1 MHLTPRA
8 SASSG
13 WLPAALLGLVTVVIV
28 SAYGTPLQATLLFA
42 TYVILGVT
50 VPGMLWVRF
59 LRRGPRHVAE
69 DLALGLVLGYAVEI
83 ATYLVARAIG
93 APYLFLV
100 WPIATLVGF
109 LVIPR
114 LRVYWRGDGTRAP
127 TWWSWSLA
135 AMLAFLLAFS
145 AVTFFASHPLVGG
158 ATPYLDMTYH
168 LALVGELRHHVPPA
182 IPYVIDVPLA
192 YHWFFYADAAATSW
206 ATGIEPVTLLYR
218 LSLLPMFIAF
228 AVLTA
233 SAARRLSPGWW
244 TGPLAVA
251 IALFG
256 TVAAPHGWT
265 AGPVFDSEPLN
276 VTWISPTNMFGLAV
290 FAGVLLTFMDAL
302 HEDAVVSG
310 RSWLLIAIL
319 IAAAAGAKASIL
331 PVLIVGLLVVAAGV
345 AVRRHRLDRTVT
357 IGLVL
362 AGGGLVLATI
372 LLFRGTT
379 GGLTIGLESLRSQL
393 VVRLAG
399 AEGGLIRVILPL
411 AGLVVGLALWSLL
424 WAGAFGLLGQRRWI
438 SDRRIL
444 LLLGVC
450 AGAIGAAV
458 LFTYPGG
465 SQIYFLKGAAGAF
478 GLLAATGIAA
488 LVPARP
494 RYRPLVGWV
503 ALAMVLGAVTVTLL
517 RLLGPSSAPSL
528 ADDRLPRVLLGMIAP
543 VAALLAVTLVA
554 CLVLR
559 RAERSRP
566 VLRGVV
572 PLLIVALVM
581 GFSLPNAIRV
591 VTPSPGDRKTDT
603 AVPGDGIEVARWLRD
618 HTDPADLVA
627 TNLHCRPPSDLPAP
641 GCDARH
647 FWVSGYAERH
657 MLVEGWAYTAPAIA
671 SARKLHVSDRTV
683 PFWDQRLL
691 AANDRVFSAPSADAV
706 DAVRDG
712 YGVRW
717 LFADLTAADGDA
729 LGRVADLRYRAGD
742 YAVFEVRRTT

>member
-13 WLPAALLGLVTVVIV
+13 WLPAALLGLAAVVV
-28 SAYGTPLQATLLFA
+28 LTAYGTPIQATVLFT
-42 TYVILGVT
+42 TYLILGVT
-50 VPGMLWVRF
+50 VPGTLWVRF
-59 LRRGPRHVAE
+59 LRGGPRHIAE
-69 DLALGLVLGYAVEI
+69 DLALGLLLGYAVEI
-83 ATYLVARAIG
+83 ATYLVARAID

-100 WPIATLVGF
+100 WPIATIAGF
-109 LVIPR
+109 LAIPR

-127 TWWSWSLA
+127 IWWSWSLA

-145 AVTFFASHPLVGG
+145 AVTFFGSHPLLGG

-206 ATGIEPVTLLYR
+206 ATGIEPITLLYR
-218 LSLLPMFIAF
+218 LSLLPMFVAF
-228 AVLTA
+228 VVLTA
-233 SAARRLSPGWW
+233 SAARRLSTGWW

-256 TVAAPHGWT
+256 TVAGPHGWT
-265 AGPVFDSEPLN
+265 AGPVFDSETLN
-276 VTWISPTNMFGLAV
+276 VTWISPTNMFGLAI
-290 FAGVLLTFMDAL
+290 FAGVLLTFIDAL
-302 HEDAVVSG
+302 RDDAVVTR

-319 IAAAAGAKASIL
+319 VATAAGAKASIL
-331 PVLIVGLLVVAAGV
+331 PVLIVGLLVVAIGV
-345 AVRRHRLDRTVT
+345 GVQRRRLDRTVA
-357 IGLVL
+357 IGLAL
-362 AGGGLVLATI
+362 AAAGLILATI

-379 GGLTIGLESLRSQL
+379 GGLTIGFESLRSQL

-399 AEGGLIRVILPL
+399 PEGGLTRVILPL
-411 AGLVVGLALWSLL
+411 TGLAVGLVLWSLL
-424 WAGAFGLLGQRRWI
+424 WAGVFGLLGHRRWI
-438 SDRRIL
+438 EDRRIL

-458 LFTYPGG
+458 LFNYPGG

-488 LVPARP
+488 LVPARA
-494 RYRPLVGWV
+494 RYGPLAGCV
-503 ALAMVLGAVTVTLL
+503 ALAMVAGALIVTLL
-517 RLLGPSSAPSL
+517 RRLGPISAPSL
-528 ADDRLPRVLLGMIAP
+528 ADDRLPGVLLGMVTP
-543 VAALLAVTLVA
+543 VAALVVVA
-554 CLVLR
+554 IIAYLVLR

-566 VLRGVV
+566 VLRGAV
-572 PLLIVALVM
+572 PLLVVVLVM
-581 GFSLPNAIRV
+581 GFSLPNAVRV
-591 VTPSPGDRKTDT
+591 ATPSPSDRKVDT

-618 HTDPADLVA
+618 HTDPGDLVA
-627 TNLHCRPPSDLPAP
+627 TNLHCRPPSDLPAA

-671 SARKLHVSDRTV
+671 SAMKLHVSDRTV
-683 PFWDQRLL
+683 PFWDQPLL
-691 AANDRVFSAPSADAV
+691 AANDRVFSAPSSDAI
-706 DAVRDG
+706 AAIRDG

-717 LFADLTAADGDA
+717 LFADLSAADGDA
-729 LGRVADLRYRAGD
+729 IGRVADLRYRVGD
-742 YAVFEVRRTT
+742 YAVFEVRPAA